1 MSALF
6 DNSHSDTDDNDSFH
20 SFNQSEDIMDNLS
33 LSISERDCDS
43 AADLDSGSADETF
56 VEEMASRIDFYIAHS
71 IDAPA
76 LAQGAGNTS
85 KPTRSGVFVKTKS
98 PVMEVHSSDSSACD
112 GVSAGKATQA
122 AGRFKSPKKFTIS
135 PISEQ
140 KPGLVPCCPRAVPKH
155 SSNQIPCMEHFD
167 LDHSVTILKDHLISN
182 PETEALQKHAF
193 TEIWIDSQRKR
204 CQAKVS
210 RLQQFSM
217 ALEAYFAK
225 DFDKKDL
232 EPAKTITPPPKSDKS
247 VEKVYVSPFPNIP
260 ITPPA
265 RKETPMLSGVKPPI
279 IVPAGFDLTRL
290 VEFNNPN
297 HWHRRPHMRTGDSI

>member
-1 MSALF
+1 MSDLF

-20 SFNQSEDIMDNLS
+20 SLDQSEDIMDNLS
-33 LSISERDCDS
+33 LSLSERDCDS

-56 VEEMASRIDFYIAHS
+56 VEEM

-76 LAQGAGNTS
+76 QLAQVSGNTL

-112 GVSAGKATQA
+112 GISAGKATQA

-140 KPGLVPCCPRAVPKH
+140 KPGPVPCCPRDVPKH

-167 LDHSVTILKDHLISN
+167 LDHSVTILKEHLSTSN

-193 TEIWIDSQRKR
+193 TEIWIDSQQKR

-217 ALEAYFAK
+217 ALEAYFDK
-225 DFDKKDL
+225 DSDKKDL
-232 EPAKTITPPPKSDKS
+232 EPAKKITPPPKSDKS
-247 VEKVYVSPFPNIP
+247 VEKVYVSPFPSIP
-260 ITPPA
+260 IPPPA
-265 RKETPMLSGVKPPI
+265 RKELSGVKPPI